1 MELKYL
7 ENKIN
12 SIDYQDRQLLGL
24 ETRYFGFEL
33 EIRLED
39 TAETCYVLELRGCRK
54 TQITFGEDQ
63 FWETNYHKNLH
74 QQQLGFFIQ
83 EINFSFTDNPKYKH
97 IQLHFS
103 FLDVE
108 ADFTEIEI
116 KKITL

>member
-63 FWETNYHKNLH
+63 FWETNYHKNLP
-74 QQQLGFFIQ
+74 LP
-83 EINFSFTDNPKYKH
+83 STDHLLISKNLPLALH
-97 IQLHFS
+97 I
-103 FLDVE
+103 
-108 ADFTEIEI
+108 
-116 KKITL
+116 K

>member
-7 ENKIN
+7 EDRIN

-24 ETRYFGFEL
+24 ETRHFGFDL

-83 EINFSFTDNPKYKH
+83 EISFSLTDNPKYKH
-97 IQLHFS
+97 MQMHFS

-108 ADFTEIEI
+108 ADFTELEI
-116 KKITL
+116 KKITV